1 MKARYA
7 DDAFSGE
14 ASRRRGG
21 RWNPPGIAV
30 VYTSSTIALAAL
42 ETLVHIESEVI
53 VDFVSAACSFHE
65 ALVEKVDRAR
75 LPEGWRSPSP
85 PRILQDIGH
94 EWGVSRSSAVL
105 EVPSAVIDQEIN
117 YLLNP
122 EHPDFASIDFSEPQP
137 FTLDLRLLTCP
148 SPPLPRRVC

>member
-1 MKARYA
+1 MITAWRIVKARYA

-30 VYTSSTIALAAL
+30 VYTSSTLALATL
-42 ETLVHIESEVI
+42 ETLVHIESDLI
-53 VDFVSAACSFHE
+53 VDFVSVACSFPE
-65 ALVEKVDRAR
+65 ALVEKVDRGR

-85 PRILQDIGH
+85 PRVLQHIGY
-94 EWGVSRSSAVL
+94 EWVMSRSSAVL
-105 EVPSAVIDQEIN
+105 AVPSAVLDMEIN

-122 EHPDFASIDFSEPQP
+122 EHPDFASIDLGEPRP
-137 FTLDLRLLTCP
+137 FTLDHRLLT
-148 SPPLPRRVC
+148 